1 MNRKAARFAFPC
13 LITLFL
19 GGLYFRTLSPGL
31 TWANDGAD
39 GGDLIAAIETGGV
52 PHPSGYPTYLLI
64 GSAFAKLP
72 VGSAAFRLNL
82 FSSACMVLA
91 LLAFYQLVL
100 ALTDSRYIASLSTLT
115 FGSFP
120 LVWSQAL
127 ITEVHALQT
136 LLTVLVLLF
145 FLSNSSRAIRG
156 FLGGITFGL
165 ALGNHLSGI
174 FLIPFLFINNQSQK
188 MALLKRAVG
197 LCLGLGVYLVIPM
210 RAHNQSP
217 VNWGNAVDW
226 HGFWWLVSGEMYQG
240 RLSHFSAAYLAAGLQ
255 EWAHFM
261 IGQLGIPGLAIGLL
275 GLALLFRPS
284 RLYLGTVWLAVSY
297 SLFSIVYFS
306 PDSYVYLIPALMAFA
321 VWIGLGI
328 NFALEKFS
336 TPQIWS
342 SLRGGRSSRRS
353 NLCSGEEIA
362 SHTCPGGR
370 CQGRTLARTGSDKGL
385 NRIRNLVKLPSNRLI
400 FKSLLMAVPVLLIA
414 FRAVLMIPEQDLS
427 TDHRAEQYAQA
438 VLTSLPDRAIVFTK
452 GDEALFSLWYFH
464 YGDHRRSDVAVVSEE
479 LLTQPWYRDVLEY
492 TYSDLNVPDTAQI
505 QAFVGLN
512 PQRSVCILEAGLEP
526 RFACNP

>member
-13 LITLFL
+13 LIALFL

-31 TWANDGAD
+31 TWTNAGAD
-39 GGDLIAAIETGGV
+39 GGDLIAAVETGGV

-64 GSAFAKLP
+64 ASAFAKLP

-82 FSSACMVLA
+82 FSTACMVLA

-100 ALTDSRYIASLSTLT
+100 ALTDSRYIAGISTLT

-136 LLTVLVLLF
+136 LLIILVLLF
-145 FLSNSSRAIRG
+145 FLSNSSHAIRD

-165 ALGNHLSGI
+165 ALGNHLTSI
-174 FLIPFLFINNQSQK
+174 FLIPFLFIHNQRQK
-188 MALLKRAVG
+188 ITGVDGNVGTILGKPYLQSLLKRAVG
-197 LCLGLGVYLVIPM
+197 LCLGLGIYLTIPM

-240 RLSHFSAAYLAAGLQ
+240 RLSHFSAAYLTTGLQ

-261 IGQLGIPGLAIGLL
+261 IEQLGILGLAIGLL

-284 RLYLGTVWLAVSY
+284 RLYLGTVWLAVIY

-321 VWIGLGI
+321 IWIGLGI
-328 NFALEKFS
+328 NFALEKL
-336 TPQIWS
+336 P
-342 SLRGGRSSRRS
+342 
-353 NLCSGEEIA
+353 
-362 SHTCPGGR
+362 
-370 CQGRTLARTGSDKGL
+370 L
-385 NRIRNLVKLPSNRLI
+385 NSPI
-400 FKSLLMAVPVLLIA
+400 FKSVLMAVPILLIA
-414 FRAVLMIPEQDLS
+414 FRAILMIPEQNLS
-427 TDHRAEQYAQA
+427 TDHRAEQYAQT
-438 VLTSLPDRAIVFTK
+438 VLASLPDRAIVFTK

-464 YGDHRRSDVAVVSEE
+464 YGDHWRPDVAVVSEE
-479 LLTQPWYRDVLEY
+479 LLTQPWYRDVLKY
-492 TYSDLNVPDTAQI
+492 TYLDLNVPATAQT
-505 QAFVGLN
+505 QAFVELN
-512 PQRSVCILEAGLEP
+512 PQRPVCLLDAGLEP
-526 RFACNP
+526 HFACNP